1 MPGLPEP
8 LPAGIPS
15 ERAYVADY
23 CRALGRP
30 MLSETQMRF
39 LLVLSYFR
47 AAAIM
52 IGVYAR
58 SLQGNASSA
67 SAHLAADQY
76 VAPSFASFLWDE
88 PLAPAKAENGRAR
101 RIRGRR
107 RMAIPFVN

>member
-1 MPGLPEP
+1 
-8 LPAGIPS
+8 
-15 ERAYVADY
+15 
-23 CRALGRP
+23 

-76 VAPSFASFLWDE
+76 VACADIAERLAAGTLAVLGSVPSRL
-88 PLAPAKAENGRAR
+88 
-101 RIRGRR
+101 
-107 RMAIPFVN
+107 